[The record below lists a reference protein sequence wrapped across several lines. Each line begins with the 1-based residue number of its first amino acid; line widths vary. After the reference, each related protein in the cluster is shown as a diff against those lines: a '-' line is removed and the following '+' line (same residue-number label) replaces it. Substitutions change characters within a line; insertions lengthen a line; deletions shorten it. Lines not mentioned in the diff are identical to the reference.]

1 MKQQIFNL
9 VRVEEFDMDLIR
21 QAIAEGRVYIAPK
34 QESAEDL
41 REKGIQA
48 ILDYV
53 SRIDDYTS
61 SQYRSC
67 IRDIWSEILHDE
79 TLGGLFFFNRYARQ
93 RGRVNWYQ
101 VTALVG
107 FMRERG
113 VYSHDHTLSDLHC
126 TLEGTTQRTKYYIG
140 MSRYLLE
147 GESCKRVRKVLQ
159 KYQR

>member
-1 MKQQIFNL
+1 MKQQNYNL
-9 VRVEEFDMDLIR
+9 VQAKRLDSDLLT
-21 QAIAEGRVYIAPK
+21 ALAEGRVYIAPK

-61 SQYRSC
+61 SQYRSS

-79 TLGGLFFFNRYARQ
+79 TLGGLFFFNRYASQ
-93 RGRVNWYQ
+93 RGSVNWYR

-107 FMRERG
+107 FMRERS

-147 GESCKRVRKVLQ
+147 GEPCKRVRKVLQ

>member
-1 MKQQIFNL
+1 MKQQIFNM
-9 VRVEEFDMDLIR
+9 VRVDEIDDDLF
-21 QAIAEGRVYIAPK
+21 QAISEGRVYIMLK

-41 REKGIQA
+41 RKKGIQS

-79 TLGGLFFFNRYARQ
+79 TLGELFFFNRYASQ

-101 VTALVG
+101 VTALVC
-107 FMRERG
+107 FMRECG
-113 VYSHDHTLSDLHC
+113 VYTQDHTFSDLHC
-126 TLEGTTQRTKYYIG
+126 ILEGTSHRTKYYNG
-140 MSRYLLE
+140 MSRYLVE
-147 GESCKRVRKVLQ
+147 GETRKLVRKVLQ
-159 KYQR
+159 KFQQ